1 MAKKCD
7 ILTQTKLEEQ
17 YTSLRHRL
25 FDLTTMPTYSVGPR
39 TNKSLSS
46 ILPYFPH
53 ADKVDLLPICFAPN
67 PNYRQYFSEDM
78 RMFNCSIRYHPHR
91 NLNEEIIL
99 TGNAPIPFSQLP
111 EYYFEVTIIIGIT
124 TI

>member
-7 ILTQTKLEEQ
+7 ILTQNKLEEQ

-25 FDLTTMPTYSVGPR
+25 FDLTTMPT
-39 TNKSLSS
+39 NKSLSS

-53 ADKVDLLPICFAPN
+53 ADKVGFLPICFAPN
-67 PNYRQYFSEDM
+67 PNYLQYFSEDM
-78 RMFNCSIRYHPHR
+78 RTFVYPFRRDPIRNR
-91 NLNEEIIL
+91 EEEIIL